1 MAAEGNADQAL
12 VRRFVQAPARPL
24 AVDSNPLA
32 VQLGGRLDAWD
43 AAARELT
50 LRFCPGADAV
60 QGNGVV
66 QGGLV
71 TAMLD
76 FGLAFC
82 VLALLEPPKVAVT
95 VTLNVQFQQAVLP
108 GDLEV
113 RARIDRL
120 GGRLAFAS
128 ASISRAGSD
137 EVLARATSTLAVI
150 G

>member
-32 VQLGGRLDAWD
+32 MQLGGHLTAWEPIG
-43 AAARELT
+43 RQLT
-50 LRFCPGADAV
+50 LRFCPDASAV

-76 FGLAFC
+76 FGLAFG
-82 VLALLEPPKVAVT
+82 VLALLEPPKMAVT
-95 VTLNVQFQQAVLP
+95 VTLNVQFEQAVRP

-113 RARIDRL
+113 RARVDRL
-120 GGRLAFAS
+120 GGRLAFAT
-128 ASISRAGSD
+128 ASISRLGSD
-137 EVLARATSTLAVI
+137 DVLARATSTLAVI